1 MPSRLL
7 PAAILG
13 ALVLGAA
20 PAPAPS
26 PDEQAF
32 LAANR
37 QAMERMM
44 AAMMI
49 QPTGSIDRDFVAMM
63 SAHHQGAI
71 DMAAL
76 EIRYGKNER
85 LRRIAQEIIVTQRE
99 EIPAMRLAVGEP
111 PPPGSPPLPE

>member
-1 MPSRLL
+1 MPSRFST
-7 PAAILG
+7 AAILG
-13 ALVLGAA
+13 ALALGAA
-20 PAPAPS
+20 PAPA

-37 QAMERMM
+37 QAMQRMM
-44 AAMMI
+44 AGMEI
-49 QPTGSIDRDFVAMM
+49 QPTGSVDRDFVAMM

-76 EIRYGKNER
+76 ELRYGKNER
-85 LRRIAQEIIVTQRE
+85 LRRIAQQIIVTQRE

-111 PPPGSPPLPE
+111 APPGSPPLPE